1 MWFSARWPARWRITS
16 RSVIL
21 DHSPKDIPTTLFRFL
36 KRGPEAGPEDET
48 RSALLRI
55 LELNKEMARAVR
67 PETLPDRI
75 LDAATELA
83 GAERGFLIQ
92 RSGPGS
98 WVDER
103 GESVAPA
110 GGSEGPVEPGT
121 PGNPEAADSP
131 GPWEVVAARNIDRE
145 NVRKALRK
153 VSHSITA
160 GVLETGKPFRSDD
173 AVNDETIE
181 PRASITDLKLRSV
194 LCVPMRVGDEIKGCL
209 YVDNRF
215 AQGQFDDGSQELLE
229 AFADQA
235 ALALDRVHLL
245 QDNDRVR
252 RSLELAN
259 ANLKHALNEQSKALD
274 SLSEAFTPGTE
285 DLRFDY
291 RTIIGRGRAITA
303 MLSVVDRIT
312 EGNFPVLLLGES
324 GTGKELVARVLHAN
338 GVRRDGPFI
347 GVNCGAIAEGL
358 LESELFGAMRG
369 AFTGAVKDREGLVQA
384 AGGGVLFLDEIGEMS
399 LGLQA
404 KLLRVLQE
412 KTVRP
417 VGGNDE
423 IPVDVRVISAT
434 NRDLAS
440 EVEAGRFREDLF
452 YRLKVVQIEVPPLR
466 ERREDIPPLIDF
478 FLDELLA
485 EAGGERPKPEVT
497 RECLERLISHDWP
510 GNVRELQNEITRM
523 FALGDGVFGPEL
535 VSHLSNAPRTGTE
548 GVRGLI
554 GRRMV
559 DVEAELIR
567 ATLEATG
574 GKRGDAARMLGIP
587 RRTFYN
593 RLKALGID

>member
-1 MWFSARWPARWRITS
+1 M
-16 RSVIL
+16 
-21 DHSPKDIPTTLFRFL
+21 
-36 KRGPEAGPEDET
+36 KRGPDAGAEDET

-92 RSGPGS
+92 RSGPGTWTAEDGAS
-98 WVDER
+98 DTPER
-103 GESVAPA
+103 ASAP
-110 GGSEGPVEPGT
+110 EG
-121 PGNPEAADSP
+121 A

-153 VSHSITA
+153 VSHSITS
-160 GVLETGKPFRSDD
+160 GVLDSGEPFRSDD
-173 AVNDETIE
+173 AFNDDTIE
-181 PRASITDLKLRSV
+181 PRASITELKLRSV
-194 LCVPMRVGDEIKGCL
+194 LCVPMRVGGEVKGCL

-215 AQGQFDDGSQELLE
+215 AHGQFDDASQELLE

-235 ALALDRVHLL
+235 ALALDRVHLM
-245 QDNDRVR
+245 QENERQR

-259 ANLKHALNEQSKALD
+259 ADLKHALNEQSKALD
-274 SLSEAFTPGTE
+274 SLSESFTPE
-285 DLRFDY
+285 SVDLRY
-291 RTIIGRGRAITA
+291 EYETIIGRGRAVTA

-324 GTGKELVARVLHAN
+324 GTGKELVARVLHSN
-338 GVRRDGPFI
+338 GARSAGPFV
-347 GVNCGAIAEGL
+347 GLNCGAIAEGL
-358 LESELFGAMRG
+358 LESELFGAVKG
-369 AFTGAVKDREGLVQA
+369 AFTGAVKDRDGLVQA
-384 AGGGVLFLDEIGEMS
+384 AEGGVLFLDEIGEMS
-399 LGLQA
+399 LALQS

-417 VGGNDE
+417 VGGNVE
-423 IPVDVRVISAT
+423 RPVDVRVISAT

-452 YRLKVVQIEVPPLR
+452 YRLKVVQVEVPPLR
-466 ERREDIPPLIDF
+466 ERREDIPVLIEF
-478 FLDELLA
+478 FLDGLMQENGT
-485 EAGGERPKPEVT
+485 ERERPEIT
-497 RECLERLISHDWP
+497 RPCLERLISHDWP

-523 FALGDGVFGPEL
+523 FALGDGDLGPEL
-535 VSHLSNAPRTGTE
+535 VAHLSNAPRTGTE

>member
-1 MWFSARWPARWRITS
+1 M
-16 RSVIL
+16 
-21 DHSPKDIPTTLFRFL
+21 FRFL
-36 KRGPEAGPEDET
+36 KRGAQAGLEDET

-55 LELNKEMARAVR
+55 LELNKEMAHAVR

-83 GAERGFLIQ
+83 GAERGFLIV

-98 WVDER
+98 WAD
-103 GESVAPA
+103 
-110 GGSEGPVEPGT
+110 EPGSA
-121 PGNPEAADSP
+121 AADKEAPGEPAPDTSDASDAP
-131 GPWEVVAARNIDRE
+131 DAPDATGAGPWEVVAARNIDRE

-153 VSHSITA
+153 VSHSITSK
-160 GVLETGKPFRSDD
+160 VLETGQAFRSDD
-173 AVNDETIE
+173 AFNDEAIE
-181 PRASITDLKLRSV
+181 PRASITELKLRSV
-194 LCVPMRVGDEIKGCL
+194 LCVPMRVGDEVRGCL

-215 AQGQFDDGSQELLE
+215 AHGQFDDGSQELLE

-235 ALALDRVHLL
+235 ALALDRVRLM
-245 QDNDRVR
+245 QENEQGR
-252 RSLELAN
+252 RNLELAN
-259 ANLKHALNEQSKALD
+259 ADLKHALSEQSKALD
-274 SLSEAFTPGTE
+274 SLSEGFAPGTVE
-285 DLRFDY
+285 LKHEY
-291 RTIIGRGRAITA
+291 ASIIGRGRAITA
-303 MLSVVDRIT
+303 MLSVIDRIT

-324 GTGKELVARVLHAN
+324 GTGKELVARVLHSN
-338 GVRRDGPFI
+338 GSRSGHPFI

-358 LESELFGAMRG
+358 LESELFGAVKG
-369 AFTGAVKDREGLVQA
+369 AYTGAVRDRRGLVEA
-384 AGGGVLFLDEIGEMS
+384 AEGGVLFLDEIGEMS
-399 LGLQA
+399 LALQA

-412 KTVRP
+412 KTVRR
-417 VGGNDE
+417 VGSNDE
-423 IPVDVRVISAT
+423 VPINVRVISAT
-434 NRDLAS
+434 NRDLAT

-466 ERREDIPPLIDF
+466 ERREDIPDLIEF
-478 FLDELLA
+478 ILDELLA
-485 EAGGERPKPEVT
+485 EAGPERARPEVT
-497 RECLERLISHDWP
+497 RPCLERLIAHDWP

-523 FALGDGVFGPEL
+523 FALGDESFGPEL
-535 VSHLSNAPRTGTE
+535 VAHLSSAPRTGTE